1 MAEANVSPP
10 APRRRTWP
18 RKLALVFG
26 VLVVL
31 LVVLYFVAT
40 SGASFKGVF
49 LPKVSKALN
58 AEVTVS
64 DASISP
70 FSQVVLRNLKVQTA
84 GANPVVT
91 AQEVRARY
99 SLVDIIGGKMNV
111 KEVALISPT
120 VEIVTQPD

>member
-1 MAEANVSPP
+1 MADLSARRSNWNAERTKWIVMAEANISSP

-26 VLVVL
+26 VLFLL

-40 SGASFKGVF
+40 SSAFFKGVV

-58 AEVTVS
+58 ADVTVS

-70 FSQVVLRNLKVQTA
+70 FSQVVLRDLKVQTP
-84 GANPVVT
+84 G
-91 AQEVRARY
+91 Q
-99 SLVDIIGGKMNV
+99 S
-111 KEVALISPT
+111 
-120 VEIVTQPD
+120 